1 MLSERKNTREDQ
13 GRERIPHPWAY
24 SDENYLKS
32 IFGSVTLRGYF
43 KDDTLLVS

>member
-13 GRERIPHPWAY
+13 GRERIAHPRAY

-32 IFGSVTLRGYF
+32 SFGSVSHLISQ
-43 KDDTLLVS
+43 LE